1 MYKLHNNIG
10 LIRGHALLQIR
21 NFFPKDNA
29 ISRIIGTLQ
38 FLSAD
43 TSTILRLF
51 LLLRSISIT
60 DDDNFIIFA
69 SKLSSEHFS
78 INQFQ
83 YTLHISSLINSSSTI
98 TELTWTSSR
107 GTCANARN
115 TNKSSRSSKQ
125 RKCGQGRN
133 SHRPLQK
140 EEEEEKNPLRSEFP
154 PVPSNG
160 NFSSPR
166 AFSLPASAV
175 FPREPRAISFP
186 YIAYTIPSP
195 PLEAR
200 PRPTSAVEHRPLLVP
215 LFLLRVEEGRVRAET
230 ARGVGVV
237 PGASHQRRR
246 PTDRPTVPTERSP
259 LSQASIKPG
268 AVERVVPILPSAIG
282 AHAPL
287 PHPLRAQ
294 HASNATSSSTSRAGV
309 AAERGCV
316 QQHGGSTKSTSGR
329 TEKNG
334 AYAESH
340 ESRIDREIN
349 GWTWSRVQ

>member
-1 MYKLHNNIG
+1 MEHVSTRETPINH
-10 LIRGHALLQIR
+10 RVHR
-21 NFFPKDNA
+21 NKESVAKEGTVIDRCKKKKKKK
-29 ISRIIGTLQ
+29 RI
-38 FLSAD
+38 
-43 TSTILRLF
+43 LF
-51 LLLRSISIT
+51 V
-60 DDDNFIIFA
+60 
-69 SKLSSEHFS
+69 
-78 INQFQ
+78 
-83 YTLHISSLINSSSTI
+83 
-98 TELTWTSSR
+98 
-107 GTCANARN
+107 
-115 TNKSSRSSKQ
+115 
-125 RKCGQGRN
+125 RN
-133 SHRPLQK
+133 SHQFHPTAI
-140 EEEEEKNPLRSEFP
+140 FP
-154 PVPSNG
+154 
-160 NFSSPR
+160 
-166 AFSLPASAV
+166 A
-175 FPREPRAISFP
+175 REHF
-186 YIAYTIPSP
+186 PSP
-195 PLEAR
+195 PR
-200 PRPTSAVEHRPLLVP
+200 PFFRESREQSRSHTSPIPSLPLPSKLVLVQP
-215 LFLLRVEEGRVRAET
+215 QPWSIAPSSSSLFLLRVEEGRVRAET

-237 PGASHQRRR
+237 SGASHQRRR

>member
-1 MYKLHNNIG
+1 MEHVLTRETPINH
-10 LIRGHALLQIR
+10 RVHR
-21 NFFPKDNA
+21 NKESVAKEGTVIDRCKKKKKKKK
-29 ISRIIGTLQ
+29 RI
-38 FLSAD
+38 
-43 TSTILRLF
+43 LF
-51 LLLRSISIT
+51 V
-60 DDDNFIIFA
+60 
-69 SKLSSEHFS
+69 
-78 INQFQ
+78 
-83 YTLHISSLINSSSTI
+83 
-98 TELTWTSSR
+98 
-107 GTCANARN
+107 
-115 TNKSSRSSKQ
+115 
-125 RKCGQGRN
+125 RN
-133 SHRPLQK
+133 SHQFHPTAIFPAREHFPSPPRPFFRESREQS
-140 EEEEEKNPLRSEFP
+140 RSHT
-154 PVPSNG
+154 
-160 NFSSPR
+160 SP
-166 AFSLPASAV
+166 
-175 FPREPRAISFP
+175 
-186 YIAYTIPSP
+186 IPSPPP

-200 PRPTSAVEHRPLLVP
+200 PRPTSAVEHRPLLIP